1 MTYNFTNIFPDVR
14 HYKLIDS
21 TNTEAKRYLSSDYP
35 TVPMWFVADEQNAGK
50 GRMGSSWVSS
60 NGNLFC
66 SLVCSINWNLK
77 LMPMLSALVAV
88 SIHETLKFFL
98 KESNE
103 IKIKWPN
110 DILIDNSKISGALI
124 ENIINGENKFSI
136 IGIGININSSPKLE
150 VYDTSHVNMYLEDN
164 IKVNDVFLK
173 LKHTLE
179 RKINK
184 FSGKTSDLIRV
195 AMLKNAWKINEN
207 INYISNSQ
215 EGNGIFKDVS
225 ENYEIILKNDSGQVK
240 LNSGELKILRD

>member
-1 MTYNFTNIFPDVR
+1 
-14 HYKLIDS
+14 
-21 TNTEAKRYLSSDYP
+21 
-35 TVPMWFVADEQNAGK
+35 
-50 GRMGSSWVSS
+50 
-60 NGNLFC
+60 
-66 SLVCSINWNLK
+66 
-77 LMPMLSALVAV
+77 MPMLSALVAV

-150 VYDTSHVNMYLEDN
+150 VYDTSHVNMYLDDN